1 MSRNPTTTSPISTT
15 ETDATAS
22 STMPVAA
29 AKDGIDLLL
38 ANARA
43 MDPAAR
49 DNFLGAMPKR
59 YLLGALDRLTGKKTS
74 GRISPERAIARI
86 QEALAPVASA
96 APAIPA
102 ESPAKQ

>member
-1 MSRNPTTTSPISTT
+1 MSRNPTTTTSPISTT
-15 ETDATAS
+15 ETDTTAS
-22 STMPVAA
+22 STMPVA

-74 GRISPERAIARI
+74 GRISSERAIARI
-86 QEALAPVASA
+86 QEALAP
-96 APAIPA
+96 APAISA

>member
-15 ETDATAS
+15 ESNATAS
-22 STMPVAA
+22 STKPVA

-74 GRISPERAIARI
+74 GRISSERAIARI